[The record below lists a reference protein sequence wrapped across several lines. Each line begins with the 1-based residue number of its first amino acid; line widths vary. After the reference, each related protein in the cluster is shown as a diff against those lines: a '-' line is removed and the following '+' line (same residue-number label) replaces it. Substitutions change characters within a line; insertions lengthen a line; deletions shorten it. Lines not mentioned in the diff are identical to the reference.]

1 MLNELLT
8 IVIPC
13 KNEKEIISKSL
24 DLLNHQNNIEGVKVV
39 VCDSSDDGITRQ
51 LLLDRLDEDNN
62 NKFNLIVIDGGL
74 PAKARNEGFKLVST
88 PYVLFMDSDIF
99 LLDNNLLI
107 KTLSKIYEEDLD
119 LVTVKFRT
127 DNGDYNY
134 VYKVFDVLQ
143 SLSKLISPFCL

>member
-51 LLLDRLDEDNN
+51 LLLGRLDEDNN
-62 NKFNLIVIDGGL
+62 DKFNLIVIDGGL

-99 LLDNNLLI
+99 LLDSNLLI
-107 KTLSKIYEEDLD
+107 KTISKIYEEDLD

-127 DNGDYNY
+127 DNGNYNY

-143 SLSKLISPFCL
+143 SL